1 MKYIPISKVAHKY
14 LYLAPGVTSTNILS
28 IVHTYYSTNVLS
40 INTYS
45 TNVLKYL
52 YLLAKSSTYVPSHH
66 HIGLAKLRYLYPLQ
80 TRLDHIIYSYTKQGR
95 NSNQTHRKINEY
107 FYSFTNNPKSAILL
121 IVKQTRIKPNKQQVL
136 RTYPY
141 KVRTA

>member
-1 MKYIPISKVAHKY
+1 MKYIPILKVAHKH

-52 YLLAKSSTYVPSHH
+52 YLLANSSTHVLGHH
-66 HIGLAKLRYLYPLQ
+66 HIGLAKDKYLYSLK
-80 TRLDHIIYSYTKQGR
+80 TRWIHIIYSYTKQGR
-95 NSNQTHRKINEY
+95 KSNQTHRKINEY
-107 FYSFTNNPKSAILL
+107 FYSFTSNPKSAILL
-121 IVKQTRIKPNKQQVL
+121 IVKQMRI
-136 RTYPY
+136 
-141 KVRTA
+141 

>member
-14 LYLAPGVTSTNILS
+14 LYLPLKAPSTNILS

-52 YLLAKSSTYVPSHH
+52 YLLTKSSTHVLSHH
-66 HIGLAKLRYLYPLQ
+66 DIGRAKDKYLYSLHMI
-80 TRLDHIIYSYTKQGR
+80 LNHIIYRYTKQGR
-95 NSNQTHRKINEY
+95 KFNQTHKKINEY
-107 FYSFTNNPKSAILL
+107 FYSFTTNPKPAIL
-121 IVKQTRIKPNKQQVL
+121 KE
-136 RTYPY
+136 
-141 KVRTA
+141 

>member
-14 LYLAPGVTSTNILS
+14 LYLPLKAPSTNILS

-52 YLLAKSSTYVPSHH
+52 YLLTKSSTYVPGHH
-66 HIGLAKLRYLYPLQ
+66 HIGLAKDKYLYSYTFHPN
-80 TRLDHIIYSYTKQGR
+80 HIIYRYNKSER

-107 FYSFTNNPKSAILL
+107 IYSFTTNPKSAIL
-121 IVKQTRIKPNKQQVL
+121 KE
-136 RTYPY
+136 
-141 KVRTA
+141 

>member
-52 YLLAKSSTYVPSHH
+52 YLLTKSSTYVSTTII
-66 HIGLAKLRYLYPLQ
+66 IGLAKDKYLYSL
-80 TRLDHIIYSYTKQGR
+80 HMISNHVIYKYTKQGR
-95 NSNQTHRKINEY
+95 KFNQTHRKINKY
-107 FYSFTNNPKSAILL
+107 FYLFTTNPKSAIL
-121 IVKQTRIKPNKQQVL
+121 KE
-136 RTYPY
+136 
-141 KVRTA
+141 

>member
-52 YLLAKSSTYVPSHH
+52 YLLAKSSTCVLGHH
-66 HIGLAKLRYLYPLQ
+66 HLGLAK
-80 TRLDHIIYSYTKQGR
+80 TRVFILIP
-95 NSNQTHRKINEY
+95 
-107 FYSFTNNPKSAILL
+107 FVPKSF
-121 IVKQTRIKPNKQQVL
+121 IVQL
-136 RTYPY
+136 Y
-141 KVRTA
+141 KTKED

>member
-1 MKYIPISKVAHKY
+1 MKYIPISKVSHKY

-52 YLLAKSSTYVPSHH
+52 YLLTKSSTHVLGHH
-66 HIGLAKLRYLYPLQ
+66 HIGLAKDKYLYSYTFHPN
-80 TRLDHIIYSYTKQGR
+80 HIIYRYTKQAR
-95 NSNQTHRKINEY
+95 ISNQTNKKINEY
-107 FYSFTNNPKSAILL
+107 FYSFTTNPKSAILL
-121 IVKQTRIKPNKQQVL
+121 IVKQTRIKPKTIKHQDSTL
-136 RTYPY
+136 
-141 KVRTA
+141 